1 MSAKVAPLPRG
12 GIPGGLYTPCQH
24 LMQFKLQRG
33 PRTYDLLQKVLR
45 NGANGGMAANVNGAA
60 TASVKGGVGCQCAH
74 PGCRTGFGRLYA
86 CLACGEVGC
95 WGAKS
100 QHAKEHASQKG
111 HEVAVDIERRT
122 LFCCACGDVVYDAE
136 FDAVLKRGGALED
149 GFRASLEI
157 NEERYDLPAAN
168 FPRPLK
174 RRKKMAKQ
182 KDWGGQLALE
192 RAATPEPGNGFP
204 PGLRGLNNLG
214 NTCFMNSVLQALLH
228 TPPLRNYF
236 LSDRHN
242 KALCQKD
249 AVHNCLGCEMDSMF
263 GAAFSGDRAPF
274 SPAEFLYRCVLTLL
288 ISKYWRTGP
297 RSAPPSFFTGAS
309 LLC

>member
-111 HEVAVDIERRT
+111 HEVAVDIERKT

-288 ISKYWRTGP
+288 IFDISEDR
-297 RSAPPSFFTGAS
+297 AQPSLPYTFTGTPF
-309 LLC
+309 LC